1 MICSSWPSSKIHS
14 DRVHQKRKARRN
26 RLCHDAP
33 LICGTV
39 KRPID
44 SNNKNAI
51 VAKSRVL
58 KRISKNDSALQKHMQ
73 WLKQLQEDR
82 RKVDEKKEI
91 EEQQRL
97 KRRSEFMEREAKKR
111 LLKKASKE
119 ETCCEVDDDGEISL
133 SSQQPQWDT
142 PSVSGMESK
151 SSVKPAWCQSEEANE
166 SAEAMAEIN
175 DEADLLDF
183 VQDLDFDQYDQD
195 LELQAL
201 MTQVKERIKKIQREK
216 KKDETTLQ
224 LCVDSE
230 TATARAEKLDN
241 QVVVDFVPSNMDASE
256 DEPNDINSIANT
268 VMSESTIRSVHSRK
282 SLAVLV
288 TKARE
293 RIIGMMDPIEEGKM
307 PQPNQSTITDDDG
320 KKKKIDVY
328 KLPFQNRN
336 PAV

>member
-44 SNNKNAI
+44 SKNAI

-58 KRISKNDSALQKHMQ
+58 KRISKNDSALQKHIQ

-119 ETCCEVDDDGEISL
+119 EIRETFCEVDDIEEISL
-133 SSQQPQWDT
+133 SSAQPQWST

-151 SSVKPAWCQSEEANE
+151 SSVKPAWCQSKEANE

-183 VQDLDFDQYDQD
+183 VQDLDFDQYDED

-201 MTQVKERIKKIQREK
+201 ITQVKERIKKLQREK

-224 LCVDSE
+224 LCVDVSLIPVL
-230 TATARAEKLDN
+230 TDCGDYA
-241 QVVVDFVPSNMDASE
+241 ASLGFYTSSS
-256 DEPNDINSIANT
+256 PRYAANYT
-268 VMSESTIRSVHSRK
+268 LH
-282 SLAVLV
+282 L
-288 TKARE
+288 
-293 RIIGMMDPIEEGKM
+293 
-307 PQPNQSTITDDDG
+307 
-320 KKKKIDVY
+320 
-328 KLPFQNRN
+328 LPFF
-336 PAV
+336 PTE

>member
-44 SNNKNAI
+44 SNNKNKNAI

-97 KRRSEFMEREAKKR
+97 KRRTEFMEREAKKR
-111 LLKKASKE
+111 LLKKASNKE
-119 ETCCEVDDDGEISL
+119 EIQETFCEVDDIEEISL
-133 SSQQPQWDT
+133 SSAHPQWDT
-142 PSVSGMESK
+142 PSVSGMETK
-151 SSVKPAWCQSEEANE
+151 SSGVKPAWCQSEEANE

-183 VQDLDFDQYDQD
+183 VQDLDFDQYDED

-201 MTQVKERIKKIQREK
+201 ITQVKERIKKIQREK

-224 LCVDSE
+224 LCVDVSM
-230 TATARAEKLDN
+230 AQYGACFDR
-241 QVVVDFVPSNMDASE
+241 VVV
-256 DEPNDINSIANT
+256 ILLLL
-268 VMSESTIRSVHSRK
+268 TIWLYIYLSFAKLLTLTSSSHS
-282 SLAVLV
+282 
-288 TKARE
+288 
-293 RIIGMMDPIEEGKM
+293 
-307 PQPNQSTITDDDG
+307 
-320 KKKKIDVY
+320 
-328 KLPFQNRN
+328 F
-336 PAV
+336 

>member
-1 MICSSWPSSKIHS
+1 MLAGQLPIRASPSFTSKQREAKAPKRCLECTIDHMICSSWPSSKIHS

-97 KRRSEFMEREAKKR
+97 KRRNEFMEREAKKR

-119 ETCCEVDDDGEISL
+119 EIQETFCEVDDNEEISL
-133 SSQQPQWDT
+133 SSAQPQWAT
-142 PSVSGMESK
+142 ASVSGMETK

-166 SAEAMAEIN
+166 SAEAMAAIN

-183 VQDLDFDQYDQD
+183 VQDLDFDQYDED

-201 MTQVKERIKKIQREK
+201 ITQVKERIKKLQREK

-224 LCVDSE
+224 LCVDVS
-230 TATARAEKLDN
+230 
-241 QVVVDFVPSNMDASE
+241 M
-256 DEPNDINSIANT
+256 
-268 VMSESTIRSVHSRK
+268 
-282 SLAVLV
+282 VLV
-288 TKARE
+288 L
-293 RIIGMMDPIEEGKM
+293 
-307 PQPNQSTITDDDG
+307 TD
-320 KKKKIDVY
+320 
-328 KLPFQNRN
+328 LW
-336 PAV
+336 